1 MANEFKHDSVGTQL
15 TQAEWEDV
23 GGHVLDSQATG
34 DLIYAT
40 SSSQL
45 SRLGIGS
52 TGAILTVTGG
62 VPVWDTTWTPTGH
75 LIPASDD
82 SYDLGSSSA
91 AWQDLFLEGD
101 ITLTDAGTLATS
113 AGALTITSAAAATW
127 STSAGALTLTSAGAL
142 NLNPASGSA
151 IVLDSTINVDAGVV
165 TGATSITSTAFVGT
179 LSTAAQTNITSL
191 GTLTTLTVDNII
203 INGTNIGHTSDT
215 DSIAIASDGVVTMNQ
230 IPVFS
235 AGINVSGGS
244 IAGTLST
251 AAQANITSLGTLT
264 ALTVDDVAVDG
275 KVVTMTGSASDTAV
289 FTAGT
294 NGTLSIVTTDAAAA
308 AANIQITADGTVDID
323 SAGVLTLD
331 SGAAINI
338 EPASGSAILLDG
350 TISID
355 AGVVTGA
362 TSITST
368 AFVGDITGD
377 VTGNADTAT
386 LATSFTASANNTAD
400 ETVYPVFVDGA
411 TGTQGAETDTGLTY
425 NPSSGVLTST
435 QFTGALSGNAS
446 TATALATARAINGV
460 NFDGS
465 AAITV
470 TAAGSTLSDTVTVAK
485 GGTNATSLADKAVLI
500 TQDSGTD
507 TVAAAAMTT
516 SGQLLI
522 GGASGPAVS
531 TLTAGSNVTI
541 TNADGAITIAS
552 TQATDATN
560 SSHVLVTDNESTNE
574 NNLITFVENATDS
587 TGNVGLEMDGTLTYN
602 PSTGKVTATGFIGAL
617 TGQADTVAT
626 IAGLAPNTATTQ
638 ATQPNITSLGTLT
651 TLTVDNVITNGT
663 TIGHTDDTDLMTLA
677 DGSLTLAG
685 NLTLAD
691 DTSITLGDEGMVIF
705 SDVAPS
711 TDDKGT
717 GIVIKGVA
725 TSNVVSGDA
734 LYLKAD
740 GQYERADKDAETT
753 MPAVGVALADGDGSA
768 EINILIYGVYVNAG
782 LSLTRGE
789 ELYVSDNGAVT
800 HTVPGSGDFLQRV
813 GVALSTTSVLFMP
826 SLDVI
831 EHA

>member
-264 ALTVDDVAVDG
+264 ALTVDDVAIDG

>member
-1 MANEFKHDSVGTQL
+1 MSNEFIHKTVGTQL
-15 TQAEWEDV
+15 TQAEWE
-23 GGHVLDSQATG
+23 HVEAHKFDSQATG
-34 DLIYAT
+34 DLVYA
-40 SSSQL
+40 SSADQL
-45 SRLGIGS
+45 SKLGIGS
-52 TGAILTVTGG
+52 TGAVLTVTGG
-62 VPVWDTTWTPTGH
+62 LPVWDTTWTPTGH

-251 AAQANITSLGTLT
+251 ASQTNIT
-264 ALTVDDVAVDG
+264 
-275 KVVTMTGSASDTAV
+275 
-289 FTAGT
+289 
-294 NGTLSIVTTDAAAA
+294 
-308 AANIQITADGTVDID
+308 
-323 SAGVLTLD
+323 GV
-331 SGAAINI
+331 
-338 EPASGSAILLDG
+338 G
-350 TISID
+350 TISTGTWQGTAIASTYIAAD
-355 AGVVTGA
+355 AITGA
-362 TSITST
+362 KIADDAIDSEHYTDGSIDNAHIADDAIDSEHYADGSIDNAHIADDAIDSEHYAAGSIDT
-368 AFVGDITGD
+368 AHIADD
-377 VTGNADTAT
+377 QVTLAKMAGLTRGSIIYGNASGNPTA
-386 LATSFTASANNTAD
+386 LAKGSAN
-400 ETVYPVFVDGA
+400 Y
-411 TGTQGAETDTGLTY
+411 
-425 NPSSGVLTST
+425 VLTS
-435 QFTGALSGNAS
+435 
-446 TATALATARAINGV
+446 
-460 NFDGS
+460 D
-465 AAITV
+465 
-470 TAAGSTLSDTVTVAK
+470 
-485 GGTNATSLADKAVLI
+485 
-500 TQDSGTD
+500 GTD
-507 TVAAAAMTT
+507 IAWAAA
-516 SGQLLI
+516 
-522 GGASGPAVS
+522 P
-531 TLTAGSNVTI
+531 
-541 TNADGAITIAS
+541 
-552 TQATDATN
+552 DATN

-574 NNLITFVENATDS
+574 ENLVTFVEGATSS
-587 TGNVGLEMDGTLTYN
+587 TGNVGLEMDGNLTYNPSSGTLTATAFAGALTGAVTGNADTATLATTVTITDNESTNEDNAIIFTAGGDVDGGNLGLESDGTLTYN
-602 PSTGKVTATGFIGAL
+602 PSTGKITATGFIGAL

-663 TIGHTDDTDLMTLA
+663 TIGHTSDTDLMTLA

-685 NLTLAD
+685 DLTLSD
-691 DTSITLGDEGMVIF
+691 DKSITLGDEGMVIF
-705 SDVAPS
+705 SDVTPD

-725 TSNVVSGDA
+725 TSNVESGDA

-789 ELYVSDNGAVT
+789 ELYVSDDGAVS